1 MEWVEVVAEVVAWVL
16 IGFGVMIWIFTML
29 EDYFGG

>member
-1 MEWVEVVAEVVAWVL
+1 MEWFEAVVWVL

-29 EDYFGG
+29 EDYFGR

>member
-1 MEWVEVVAEVVAWVL
+1 MEWVEVVAWVL

-29 EDYFGG
+29 EDYFGR